1 MWTGEGFRFSCYMC
15 HWWLI
20 QEKMSA
26 DVNPLH
32 GMDHGSEE
40 TVLSGEGLAHGKIVV
55 MAERSSVLDCIILG
69 ST

>member
-1 MWTGEGFRFSCYMC
+1 
-15 HWWLI
+15 
-20 QEKMSA
+20 MSA